1 MKIIVLKF
9 GGTSVGTTD
18 RIKKVAK
25 IIAKYKKKY
34 NVIVLSSAMSGVTN
48 NLINLSKKIS
58 KNFIPSEYDVLV
70 SAGEQM
76 SCSLIAGRLNHLG
89 YKSRSWMGW
98 QIPIITEGNYSSSR
112 IRNIYKK
119 NIVNYLGIP
128 NFGFY
133 SRININ
139 YGFFQGATEK
149 I

>member
-58 KNFIPSEYDVLV
+58 KNFSDSEYDVLV
-70 SAGEQM
+70 SSGEQVL
-76 SCSLIAGRLNHLG
+76 SLIH
-89 YKSRSWMGW
+89 
-98 QIPIITEGNYSSSR
+98 I
-112 IRNIYKK
+112 
-119 NIVNYLGIP
+119 
-128 NFGFY
+128 
-133 SRININ
+133 
-139 YGFFQGATEK
+139 
-149 I
+149 